1 MKEPLEKLNS
11 IQFDHSR
18 WLNELLFSTK
28 EIKLYQKRLIDMV
41 KAFDENEKGEE
52 LTKMF
57 NEFEEQNLEAIQLK
71 SKIKKHVIN
80 ISQLTHSNG
89 ELKAMLDSN
98 HSHALLNMETF
109 RHQYANLKETFH
121 RFSALQ
127 D

>member
-1 MKEPLEKLNS
+1 MKEVLEQLDS

-18 WLNELLFSTK
+18 WLNELLFSVK
-28 EIKLYQKRLIDMV
+28 EIKLYQKRLVELV
-41 KAFDENEKGEE
+41 KTFGDNEKGEE
-52 LTKMF
+52 LMKMF
-57 NEFEEQNLEAIQLK
+57 TAFEKQKVEASKLK

-89 ELKAMLDSN
+89 ELKAMIDTN
-98 HSHALLNMETF
+98 HNRARQDMETF
-109 RHQYANLKETFH
+109 RHQYTNLKETFH